1 METPIVGG
9 PIRSHPK
16 AVTAILSV
24 VGYAA
29 VVGVFLVPSVQALFP
44 RLTEP
49 QVDLLAHA
57 IAVVN
62 SITTVLLIA
71 GWYWIRT
78 DQVRKHAAAMGSSFV
93 LILVFLGMYL
103 PKVAGGG
110 TKEFVL
116 DSAYSWVPLWDWIYP
131 AYLLMLA
138 IHIILSI
145 LAVPLV
151 LYAIVLGVSHTP
163 TELRTQ
169 TPHATVG
176 RIAAGTWILSLVL
189 GVVTYLLLN
198 HLYMAEFAAAS

>member
-1 METPIVGG
+1 MDTPLVDG
-9 PIRSHPK
+9 PARSHPK
-16 AVTAILSV
+16 AVTALLSV

-44 RLTEP
+44 RLSLA
-49 QVDLLAHA
+49 QVNLLADA

-62 SITTVLLIA
+62 SIAVVVLA
-71 GWYWIRT
+71 VGWYWIR
-78 DQVRKHAAAMGSSFV
+78 QGEVKKHAHAMLSGFV
-93 LILVFLGMYL
+93 LILLFLSMYL

-116 DSAYSWVPLWDWIYP
+116 DSAYSWVPLWEWIYP

-138 IHIILSI
+138 IHILLSI

-151 LYAIVLGVSHTP
+151 LYALVLGLSHTP
-163 TELRTQ
+163 EELRTE
-169 TPHATVG
+169 TPHKRIG
-176 RIAAGTWILSLVL
+176 RIAAGSWILSLTL

-198 HLYMAEFAAAS
+198 HLYMWEFVAA